1 VLQLQGELLAV
12 EDAAR
17 KSSEADMDG
26 QALVRRCLVS
36 QVLLAPR
43 PSALPPATRRPLCRL
58 PRQCC
63 LHYHTVLTLGSRR
76 YVITLCCLDHT
87 VLP

>member
-1 VLQLQGELLAV
+1 MLQLQGELQAV

-36 QVLLAPR
+36 QVLLA
-43 PSALPPATRRPLCRL
+43 ALPPAAPVLPALSHCARVVLRRYFMT
-58 PRQCC
+58 QCC
-63 LHYHTVLTLGSRR
+63 LNDTM
-76 YVITLCCLDHT
+76 
-87 VLP
+87 LP

>member
-1 VLQLQGELLAV
+1 MLQLQGELQAV

-36 QVLLAPR
+36 QAPR
-43 PSALPPATRRPLCRL
+43 PSALPPRHPTAALLPAAPVLPALSHCARVVLRRYFMT
-58 PRQCC
+58 QCC
-63 LHYHTVLTLGSRR
+63 LNDTM
-76 YVITLCCLDHT
+76 
-87 VLP
+87 LP